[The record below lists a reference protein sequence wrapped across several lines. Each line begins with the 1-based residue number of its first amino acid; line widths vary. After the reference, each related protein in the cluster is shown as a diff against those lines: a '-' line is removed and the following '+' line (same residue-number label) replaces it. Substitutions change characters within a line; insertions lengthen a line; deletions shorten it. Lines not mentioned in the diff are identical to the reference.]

1 MNIHQRKDAF
11 LKLGSKLGEIPNNAL
26 HKAILINPW
35 FTSDNIDFAFGSI
48 VSMLQESSIN
58 TFLARYEEKMK
69 PEKEGKNIAVVM
81 AGNIPLVGFHDFLC
95 VLFTGHRFTGKLS
108 SDDPELLKLV
118 AEELISIEPAFKD
131 MISFTSERLSDFDAV
146 IATGSNNTARYFESY
161 FGKYPH
167 IIRKNRNG
175 LAVLTGSESQET
187 LKRLGEDIFRYF
199 GMGCRNVSKV
209 FIPEGY
215 NWQQFFDAIQAYES
229 ILDHNKYNNNYTYNK
244 TIMVLNGE
252 QYYDSGFLLL
262 KEDPVLSSPLS
273 VLHYR
278 YISDHDKEIQC
289 IVSESTDLTDVI
301 QPGQSQHPKLW
312 DYADNIDTMEFLLTL
327 G

>member
-118 AEELISIEPAFKD
+118 AEELISI
-131 MISFTSERLSDFDAV
+131 
-146 IATGSNNTARYFESY
+146 
-161 FGKYPH
+161 
-167 IIRKNRNG
+167 
-175 LAVLTGSESQET
+175 
-187 LKRLGEDIFRYF
+187 
-199 GMGCRNVSKV
+199 
-209 FIPEGY
+209 

-273 VLHYR
+273 VLHYESYKKIENVNR